1 MKQKVSNV
9 TGEIILSYQ
18 ENGYQLVLD
27 EFQHA
32 KCINIVTYN
41 INTYERYSVLI
52 KELRKLNKSTKITI
66 ILNIPDGSYLKN
78 IKKNKEENN
87 INNVIKKIKN
97 ALSVLEHEK
106 FGSLEV
112 YVNLENHA
120 KLIMTDTIAYIGSQ
134 NFSDA
139 SEGKFELGFLVKD
152 PKVIS
157 DIENNI
163 FTEIKSKSIH
173 CITSEYRATMEEIS
187 VKMRNKLQNI
197 REDIL
202 TWVGDPPFIP
212 WQEVFFIDD
221 AYFHRERWEEFK
233 EFHSEFEVI
242 TEKLIDEY
250 PSEFNKESAR
260 ETVKHLRKLVKL
272 LVFELDELAKFKGN
286 QKESM
291 MWDKFHQ
298 LDEGENMEEALEG
311 AQYYVENYKEETY
324 GEIEDKGKE
333 LIKTFDYIKDSIQD
347 IEIIVDEIKDAMI
360 RKALNQNIERILQDI
375 KKQ

>member
-18 ENGYQLVLD
+18 ENGYQVVLD

-78 IKKNKEENN
+78 IKKNKQENN

-152 PKVIS
+152 PKVIR

-163 FTEIKSKSIH
+163 FAKIKSKSIH

-187 VKMRNKLQNI
+187 VKMGNKLQNI

-221 AYFHRERWEEFK
+221 AYFHRERWGEFK

-260 ETVKHLRKLVKL
+260 ETIKHLRKLVKL
-272 LVFELDELAKFKGN
+272 LVSELDELANFKTN
-286 QKESM
+286 QEESM
-291 MWDKFHQ
+291 MWDKFHE
-298 LDEGENMEEALEG
+298 LDAGENMEEALED
-311 AQYYVENYKEETY
+311 AQYYVENYKEENY
-324 GEIEDKGKE
+324 REIEDKGKE
-333 LIKTFDYIKDSIQD
+333 LIKTFDYIKESIQD
-347 IEIIVDEIKDAMI
+347 IETIVDEIKDAMI

>member
-18 ENGYQLVLD
+18 ENGYQVVLD

-78 IKKNKEENN
+78 TKKNKQENN

-152 PKVIS
+152 PKVIR

-163 FTEIKSKSIH
+163 FAEIKSKSIH
-173 CITSEYRATMEEIS
+173 CITSEYRATMEEIA
-187 VKMRNKLQNI
+187 VNMGNKLQNI

-221 AYFHRERWEEFK
+221 AYFHRERWGEFK

-260 ETVKHLRKLVKL
+260 ETIKHLRKLVKL
-272 LVFELDELAKFKGN
+272 LVSELDELANFKTN
-286 QKESM
+286 QRESM
-291 MWDKFHQ
+291 MWDKFHE
-298 LDEGENMEEALEG
+298 LDSGENMEEALED
-311 AQYYVENYKEETY
+311 AQYYVENYKEENY
-324 GEIEDKGKE
+324 REIEDKGKE
-333 LIKTFDYIKDSIQD
+333 LIKIFDYIKESIRD
-347 IEIIVDEIKDAMI
+347 IETIVDEIKDAMI

>member
-18 ENGYQLVLD
+18 ENGYQVVLD

-152 PKVIS
+152 PKVIR

-163 FTEIKSKSIH
+163 FTEIKNKSIH

-202 TWVGDPPFIP
+202 TCVGDPPFIP

-272 LVFELDELAKFKGN
+272 LVFELDELAEFKRN
-286 QKESM
+286 QEESM

-311 AQYYVENYKEETY
+311 AQYYVEKYKEETY

-347 IEIIVDEIKDAMI
+347 IETIVDEIKDAMI

>member
-1 MKQKVSNV
+1 MKQKISNV
-9 TGEIILSYQ
+9 TGEIILSYK
-18 ENGYQLVLD
+18 ENGYQMVLD

-32 KCINIVTYN
+32 KCISIVTYN
-41 INTYERYSVLI
+41 INTYERNSVLI

-87 INNVIKKIKN
+87 INNVIKKIKY
-97 ALSVLEHEK
+97 ALNVLEHEK

-152 PKVIS
+152 PKVIR
-157 DIENNI
+157 DIERNI
-163 FTEIKSKSIH
+163 FGEIKSKSIH

-187 VKMRNKLQNI
+187 VKMGDKLQNI

-212 WQEVFFIDD
+212 YQEVFFIDD
-221 AYFHRERWEEFK
+221 AYFHRERWEDFK
-233 EFHSEFEVI
+233 EFHSEFEDI
-242 TEKLIDEY
+242 IEKLIDEY
-250 PSEFNKESAR
+250 PSEFNKENAR
-260 ETVKHLRKLVKL
+260 KTVEYLRKLVKL
-272 LVFELDELAKFKGN
+272 LVSELDELANFKAN
-286 QKESM
+286 HEESM
-291 MWDKFHQ
+291 LWDKFHQ
-298 LDEGENMEEALEG
+298 LDVGENMEEALEG
-311 AQYYVENYKEETY
+311 AQYYVESYKEENY
-324 GEIEDKGKE
+324 REIEDKGKE
-333 LIKTFDYIKDSIQD
+333 LIKTFDYIKECIQD
-347 IEIIVDEIKDAMI
+347 IGKIVDEIKDAMI
-360 RKALNQNIERILQDI
+360 RKALTQNIEKILQEI
-375 KKQ
+375 KG

>member
-18 ENGYQLVLD
+18 ENGYQVVLD

-78 IKKNKEENN
+78 IKKNKQENN

-106 FGSLEV
+106 FGSIEV

-152 PKVIS
+152 PKVIR

-163 FTEIKSKSIH
+163 FAKIKSKSIH

-187 VKMRNKLQNI
+187 VKMGNKLQNI

-221 AYFHRERWEEFK
+221 AYFHRERWGEFK

-260 ETVKHLRKLVKL
+260 ETIKHLRKLVKL
-272 LVFELDELAKFKGN
+272 LVSELDELANFKTN
-286 QKESM
+286 QEESM
-291 MWDKFHQ
+291 MWDKFHE
-298 LDEGENMEEALEG
+298 LDAGENMEEALED
-311 AQYYVENYKEETY
+311 AQYYVENYKEENY
-324 GEIEDKGKE
+324 REIEDKGKE
-333 LIKTFDYIKDSIQD
+333 LIKTFDYIKESIQD
-347 IEIIVDEIKDAMI
+347 IETIVDEIKDAMI

>member
-18 ENGYQLVLD
+18 ENGYQVVLD

-78 IKKNKEENN
+78 TKKNKQENN
-87 INNVIKKIKN
+87 INNVIKKIKS

-152 PKVIS
+152 PKVIR

-163 FTEIKSKSIH
+163 FAEIKSKSIH
-173 CITSEYRATMEEIS
+173 CITSEYRATMEEIA
-187 VKMRNKLQNI
+187 VNMGNKLQNI

-221 AYFHRERWEEFK
+221 AYFHRERWGEFK

-260 ETVKHLRKLVKL
+260 ETIKHLRKLVKL
-272 LVFELDELAKFKGN
+272 LVSELDELANFKTN
-286 QKESM
+286 QRESM
-291 MWDKFHQ
+291 MWDKFHE
-298 LDEGENMEEALEG
+298 LDSGENMEEALED
-311 AQYYVENYKEETY
+311 AQYYVENYKEENY
-324 GEIEDKGKE
+324 REIEDKGKE
-333 LIKTFDYIKDSIQD
+333 LIKIFDYIKESIQD
-347 IEIIVDEIKDAMI
+347 IETIVDEIKDAMI